1 MTKGKSSVGW
11 CPTLLW
17 GSVVVAQESHKLQVG
32 GSIPP
37 PAFDKTSVLSYN
49 TRSKSA
55 VDGTV
60 WGGEDV
66 GSIPTF
72 WTMR

>member
-1 MTKGKSSVGW
+1 MFLAKVKCLAS
-11 CPTLLW
+11 LR
-17 GSVVVAQESHKLQVG
+17 GSVVVAQESHKLQVE
-32 GSIPP
+32 GSIPS
-37 PAFDKTSVLSYN
+37 PATK

-72 WTMR
+72 WIIR